1 MTKALI
7 MFSGWLDSLL
17 AIKILEKQW
26 IDCTG
31 LCFTTPFFGKEKA
44 EKQAEKF
51 WIKLMT
57 KDIASVHFDVLKDPQ
72 YWYGKNM
79 NPCIDCHG
87 FMFSTAWK
95 IADELWFDIIAS
107 WEVLWQR
114 PMSQNK
120 QALWIVNKLAW
131 RDVLRPM
138 SAKLMEETTYEKEWF
153 VDREQLL
160 DISGRGRW
168 RQIEMTEE
176 YWLEWYTSP
185 GGWCL
190 LTEPG
195 YSNKLRKLIELEPT
209 KILSLDAELIKYGR
223 LDIVNTSDHKFYT
236 VTGRDKDTNFK
247 LMDIVKDKNNPEQND
262 INKNN
267 TYYIIDLDWVMWPT
281 LVLRILANNT
291 QESSN
296 PHSNITPEIELEI
309 KKIFRSKMKKLADI
323 QDSELKLKIKT
334 VV

>member
-1 MTKALI
+1 MRKALI
-7 MFSGWLDSLL
+7 MFSWWLDSLL

-26 IDCTG
+26 INCTW

-57 KDIASVHFDVLKDPQ
+57 KDIASVHFDVLKNPQ

-87 FMFSTAWK
+87 FMFHTAWK

-131 RDVLRPM
+131 RDVLRPL
-138 SAKLMEETTYEKEWF
+138 SAKLMEETSYEKEWL

-160 DISGRGRW
+160 DIQWRWRW
-168 RQIEMTEE
+168 RQIEMTKE
-176 YWLEWYTSP
+176 YWLEWYISP

-195 YSNKLRKLIELEPT
+195 YSDKLRKLIELEPS
-209 KILSLDAELIKYGR
+209 KILSIDAELIKYWR
-223 LDIVNTSDHKFYT
+223 LDIVNSTDYKLYT
-236 VTGRDKDTNFK
+236 VTWRDKDNNLK
-247 LMDIVKDKNNPEQND
+247 LIDIVNNKNQLSQND

-267 TYYIIDLDWVMWPT
+267 IYYIIDLDWIMWPT
-281 LVLRILANNT
+281 VILRILSDN
-291 QESSN
+291 QE
-296 PHSNITPEIELEI
+296 ITEEIELEL
-309 KKIFRSKMKKLADI
+309 KKIFRSKMKKLADVE
-323 QDSELKLKIKT
+323 DSELKLKIKT

>member
-7 MFSGWLDSLL
+7 MFSWWLDSLL
-17 AIKILEKQW
+17 AIKILEKQG

-31 LCFTTPFFGKEKA
+31 LTFTTPFFWKEKA
-44 EKQAEKF
+44 EKQAENF

-57 KDIASVHFDVLKDPQ
+57 KDIASTHFDILKNPQ

-87 FMFSTAWK
+87 FMFHTAWK

-138 SAKLMEETTYEKEWF
+138 SAKLLEETTYEKEWL

-223 LDIVNTSDHKFYT
+223 LDIVNTPDHKFYT
-236 VTGRDKDTNFK
+236 VTGRDKDSNDKLINTTNR
-247 LMDIVKDKNNPEQND
+247 KNDESQNN

-267 TYYIIDLDWVMWPT
+267 IYYIIDLDWIMWPT
-281 LVLRILANNT
+281 LILRILN
-291 QESSN
+291 SN
-296 PHSNITPEIELEI
+296 QDLTPEIELEI
-309 KKIFRSKMKKLADI
+309 KKIFRSKMKKLANTE
-323 QDSELKLKIKT
+323 DSELKLDIKT

>member
-7 MFSGWLDSLL
+7 MFSWWLDSLL

-57 KDIASVHFDVLKDPQ
+57 KDIASVHFDVLKNPQ

-87 FMFSTAWK
+87 FMFHTAWK
-95 IADELWFDIIAS
+95 IADEQWFDIIAS

-131 RDVLRPM
+131 RDVLRPL
-138 SAKLMEETTYEKEWF
+138 SAKLMEETSYEKEWL
-153 VDREQLL
+153 VNREQLL
-160 DISGRGRW
+160 DIQWRWRW
-168 RQIEMTEE
+168 RQIAMTKE
-176 YWLEWYTSP
+176 YWLDWYTSP

-190 LTEPG
+190 LTEPW
-195 YSNKLRKLIELEPT
+195 YSDKLRKLIELEPT
-209 KILSLDAELIKYGR
+209 KILSIDAELIKYWR
-223 LDIVNTSDHKFYT
+223 LDIINTSDYKFYI
-236 VTGRDKDTNFK
+236 VTWRDKDTNLK
-247 LMDIVKDKNNPEQND
+247 LIDIVNSKNNPEQND
-262 INKNN
+262 VNKNN
-267 TYYIIDLDWVMWPT
+267 TYYIIDLDWIMWPT
-281 LVLRILANNT
+281 MVLRILSDN
-291 QESSN
+291 QE
-296 PHSNITPEIELEI
+296 ITAEIEAEI
-309 KKIFRSKMKKLADI
+309 KMIFKSKMKKLADI
-323 QDSELKLKIKT
+323 EDSELKLEIKT